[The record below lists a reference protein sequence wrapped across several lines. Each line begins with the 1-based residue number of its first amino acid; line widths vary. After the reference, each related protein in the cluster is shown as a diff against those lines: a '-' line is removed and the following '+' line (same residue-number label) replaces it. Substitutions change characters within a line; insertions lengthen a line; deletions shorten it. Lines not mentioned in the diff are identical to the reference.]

1 MKKLLLPI
9 IGMAFAYNAH
19 AQISL
24 TRADF
29 PKPTANSP
37 LPDSVMYTNVNTGT
51 ATAHLSTGANFAWN
65 ESTLG
70 GAQAYQN
77 FVAVSGTPTIFQ
89 FTFLGS
95 DYAQPLIGG
104 GGLAGGALSDAYE
117 YYDYAN
123 NNNRLQI
130 RGFGGYVTI
139 PGVPTALPVPAV
151 YSSPDILFNFPM
163 TFGNSDSSVSGF
175 TVTIPTAGLPLPIPI
190 GDITIKRNQK
200 RVNEVDG
207 WGTLTLANGASYN
220 VLRHVSKINR
230 IDSLK
235 TALANLGFPSQ
246 PVEYRWLGEQ
256 KKIPVMQINGTRANG
271 NVTIT
276 NVTLW
281 GSVYPAATSDFLGPL
296 SLSVYP
302 NPAREALHINCPS
315 GTGPWSL
322 QLFDVMGRRVAQF
335 GFTANSNES
344 EMIPLN
350 GLAAGQYALHVQR
363 NGKQYRQLIQVKP

>member
-1 MKKLLLPI
+1 MFLPFLGI
-9 IGMAFAYNAH
+9 ALVCQAQ
-19 AQISL
+19 AQITL

-37 LPDSVMYTNVNTGT
+37 LPDSVIYTNVNTGT
-51 ATAHLSTGANFAWN
+51 ATAHLNTGSNFSWN

-70 GAQAYQN
+70 GSQAYQN

-95 DYAQPLIGG
+95 DYAQPLLNGG
-104 GGLAGGALSDAYE
+104 GGLAGGSLTDAYE

-151 YSSPDILFNFPM
+151 YNSPDILFNFPM
-163 TFGNSDSSVSGF
+163 NFGNTDSSVSGF

-207 WGTLTLANGASYN
+207 WGTLTLANGATYN

-235 TALANLGFPSQ
+235 TTLANLGFPSQ
-246 PVEYRWLGEQ
+246 PIEYRWLGEQ
-256 KKIPVMQINGTRANG
+256 KKIPVMQINGTQNNG

-281 GSVYPAATSDFLGPL
+281 GSVYPASTNDLMATDHLM
-296 SLSVYP
+296 VYP
-302 NPAREALHINCPS
+302 NPSKHVIHVDRPN
-315 GTGPWSL
+315 GNGPWSL
-322 QLFDVMGRRVAQF
+322 QLIDLMGRRMAQF
-335 GFTANSNES
+335 GFSATGNNNES
-344 EMIPLN
+344 IPVADLP
-350 GLAAGQYALHVQR
+350 AGFYILKVQR
-363 NGKQYRQLIQVKP
+363 DGKTYTQQIQVQP

>member
-1 MKKLLLPI
+1 
-9 IGMAFAYNAH
+9 MAFAYNAH

-51 ATAHLSTGANFAWN
+51 ATAHLSTGANSAWN

-123 NNNRLQI
+123 NDNRLQI

-281 GSVYPAATSDFLGPL
+281 GSVYPAGTSDLLGPL

-363 NGKQYRQLIQVKP
+363 NGKQYHQLIQVKP

>member
-1 MKKLLLPI
+1 MKKLLLPLL
-9 IGMAFAYNAH
+9 GMALAYNAH

-235 TALANLGFPSQ
+235 TTLANLGFPSQ
-246 PVEYRWLGEQ
+246 PIEYRWLGEQ
-256 KKIPVMQINGTRANG
+256 KKIPVMQINGTQTNG
-271 NVTIT
+271 NVNIT

-281 GSVYPAATSDFLGPL
+281 GSVYPAATNDILGPL

-302 NPAREALHINCPS
+302 NPAREALQVERPS
-315 GTGPWSL
+315 GNGPWNL
-322 QLFDVMGRRVAQF
+322 QLLDMMGRRVAQF
-335 GFTANSNES
+335 GFTANGNES
-344 EMIPLN
+344 EMIPLS

-363 NGKQYRQLIQVKP
+363 DGKQFRQLIQVKP